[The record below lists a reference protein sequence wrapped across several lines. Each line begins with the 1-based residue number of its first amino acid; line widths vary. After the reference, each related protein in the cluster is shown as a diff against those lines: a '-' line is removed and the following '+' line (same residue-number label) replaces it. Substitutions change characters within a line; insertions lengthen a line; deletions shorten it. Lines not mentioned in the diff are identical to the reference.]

1 MTGLE
6 FVGKLLSAR
15 DEQKRILKG
24 CKDKMSYQF
33 NLGRQSALDDIINW
47 IKQE

>member
-1 MTGLE
+1 MNDIE
-6 FVGKLLSAR
+6 FVGKVLRAR
-15 DEQKRILKG
+15 DEQKRITKE